1 MSGSTDETGFAVE
14 EVAATP
20 ADPPQPARRKRRT
33 KAEMEAADMGGEN
46 GSAPEA
52 ADTGPKRRKSKAST
66 KDRETTWAHNIQG
79 AYALFAVGT
88 NAPFMMLKDEE
99 AKQLGHGCLVVA
111 EEFGLL
117 EFEDVGKWGAVIGLV
132 VAAVTV
138 NVPRAWMFRQHLQM
152 VRSSRIVSNPEPSQ
166 PYTNNAPVD
175 PNQHVYDTMPK
186 VEPGQPIH

>member
-1 MSGSTDETGFAVE
+1 MSGSTDKTGFAVE

-52 ADTGPKRRKSKAST
+52 ADTEPKRRKSKGAGRDKT
-66 KDRETTWAHNIQG
+66 LLWTQQIQG
-79 AYALFAVGT
+79 FYGIAAAVTGV
-88 NAPFMMLKDEE
+88 PFLAVSEAE
-99 AKQLGHGCLVVA
+99 AKQLATAALAVA
-111 EEFGLL
+111 DEYD
-117 EFEDVGKWGAVIGLV
+117 FEVAGKYAAVGGLV
-132 VAAVTV
+132 VALAMV
-138 NVPRAWMFRQHLQM
+138 NVPRALMFRQHLQM